1 MVADMVAFVASQFTT
16 STWDVGAQELCSVVL
31 IYKPEIAQKA
41 ARCALVGCVRC
52 TVPCDVPSTTIYN
65 SRMAYMRS

>member
-41 ARCALVGCVRC
+41 AFCALVGLC

>member
-1 MVADMVAFVASQFTT
+1 MGLIGGSKRNDIIRT
-16 STWDVGAQELCSVVL
+16 SLHYIIL

-41 ARCALVGCVRC
+41 AFCALVGLCG
-52 TVPCDVPSTTIYN
+52 VPCDVPSTTIYN